1 MEQGR
6 PEAIASSGPCQRQ
19 HCIALWFIS
28 LKEVQEVRRR
38 EGAAGS
44 KTGESLATGM
54 ERCLRVWG
62 WILGLST
69 LFPSSF
75 TTKCIPSGM
84 GLPSRSDPLG

>member
-6 PEAIASSGPCQRQ
+6 PEAIASSGPCQLQ

-38 EGAAGS
+38 QRAAGS
-44 KTGESLATGM
+44 KPRESLATGM
-54 ERCLRVWG
+54 ERCLRVRG
-62 WILGLST
+62 WILGPFT

-75 TTKCIPSGM
+75 TTECIPSRM